1 MERVNRILNNPTYR
15 EYLKKIEICEVD
27 RIFCRHNMEHFLDVA
42 RIAYIMVLE
51 QGLKISK
58 EVVYAIALL
67 HDVGRWIQYEKGI
80 PHEQAS
86 AELSKELLDDSGF
99 TAEEKRIILD
109 GIISHRKA
117 DDDIINNIIY
127 DSDKL
132 SRKCFTCKASSL
144 CNWSE
149 EEKNLNLTY

>member
-1 MERVNRILNNPTYR
+1 MERVNRILNNPIYR
-15 EYLKKIEICEVD
+15 EYLKKIERYEVD
-27 RIFCRHNMEHFLDVA
+27 RIFCRHNIEHFLDVA

-58 EVVYAIALL
+58 EVIYAIALL
-67 HDVGRWIQYEKGI
+67 HDVGRWIQYEKDI

-99 TAEEKRIILD
+99 TTEEKKIILD